1 MKRQLTEEDRNALVM
16 YRMNRA
22 HETMKEAK
30 HVADSGFYYAAINRL
45 YYACYYMTVAL
56 LVKHNMQTAT
66 HNGVKTLL
74 GLHFISKGKI
84 STSVGKAFYT
94 LYEKR
99 QSGDYDDFV
108 ICDKEMVDMLFPQ
121 AVAFIEAI
129 EQLINESEK

>member
-1 MKRQLTEEDRNALVM
+1 MCPCVA
-16 YRMNRA
+16 YRINRA

-30 HVADSGFYYAAINRL
+30 FVADSGFYYGAINRL

-74 GLHFISKGKI
+74 GLHFISTGKL
-84 STSVGKAFYT
+84 STSVGKTFYT

-108 ICDKEMVDMLFPQ
+108 ICEHNTD
-121 AVAFIEAI
+121 
-129 EQLINESEK
+129 

>member
-1 MKRQLTEEDRNALVM
+1 MKRQLTDEDRNALVA
-16 YRMNRA
+16 YRINRS

-30 HVADSGFYYAAINRL
+30 YVADSGFYYAAINRL

-74 GLHFISKGKI
+74 GLHFISTGKL
-84 STSVGKAFYT
+84 SASVGKAFYT

-108 ICDKEMVDMLFPQ
+108 ICDKEMVDMHFPQ
-121 AVAFIEAI
+121 AEAFIQAVEK
-129 EQLINESEK
+129 LINNSEK